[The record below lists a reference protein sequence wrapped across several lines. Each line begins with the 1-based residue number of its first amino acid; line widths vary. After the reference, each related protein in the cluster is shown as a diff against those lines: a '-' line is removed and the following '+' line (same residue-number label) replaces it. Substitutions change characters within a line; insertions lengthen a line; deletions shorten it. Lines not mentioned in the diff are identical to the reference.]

1 LSDPGHWLSFRWRDF
16 VNVLVFNVIFCWNEA
31 AAGHRLV
38 QADAALA
45 ATPLP

>member
-1 LSDPGHWLSFRWRDF
+1 
-16 VNVLVFNVIFCWNEA
+16 VNVFLFDADFCWNEA
-31 AAGHRLV
+31 AAGHGLV